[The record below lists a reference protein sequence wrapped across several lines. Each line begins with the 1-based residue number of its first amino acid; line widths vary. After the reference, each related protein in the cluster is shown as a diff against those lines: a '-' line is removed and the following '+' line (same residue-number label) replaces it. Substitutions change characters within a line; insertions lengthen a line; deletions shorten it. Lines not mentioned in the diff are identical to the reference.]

1 MDMDLTGRRHPS
13 RAAHRA
19 APTPAAKADG
29 HRRYRCSYTPR
40 DALGHLNPSD
50 TGAAPSVQF
59 WAANAEQALDLA
71 QKVTGCPV
79 IEATRIEG

>member
-1 MDMDLTGRRHPS
+1 MDLTARKQPS
-13 RAAHRA
+13 RAAHRPA
-19 APTPAAKADG
+19 LAPAAKADG

-59 WAANAEQALDLA
+59 CAANAEQALDLA

>member
-1 MDMDLTGRRHPS
+1 MDLTGRKHPS
-13 RAAHRA
+13 RAARRP
-19 APTPAAKADG
+19 APAPAAKADG
-29 HRRYRCSYTPR
+29 HRRYRYRCSYTPR
-40 DALGHLNPSD
+40 DAFGHLNPSD
-50 TGAAPSVQF
+50 AGAAPSVQF

>member
-1 MDMDLTGRRHPS
+1 MDLTGRKHPS
-13 RAAHRA
+13 RAAHRS
-19 APTPAAKADG
+19 APSESADG
-29 HRRYRCSYTPR
+29 HRRYRCSFTPR

-50 TGAAPSVQF
+50 TGAAPSVQL

>member
-1 MDMDLTGRRHPS
+1 MDLNVRKRPS
-13 RAAHRA
+13 RAAHLA
-19 APTPAAKADG
+19 ASAPAATADG